1 MKKLLLPALVL
12 AWCLCMGCAA
22 STRIRVIEQK
32 GSTTP
37 YTNILTIYLDETCNF
52 SLADSTGYNICLKG
66 FFEDTTK
73 TALRSR
79 MEKRIAEKLSTKGT
93 EVFKSSD
100 LLSFDNGSSYTYFKQ
115 LIDSL
120 HIEGFLLVQLSS
132 KSEEQMGSPPGG
144 SPGPTSH
151 AGPGVS
157 ASAGVSVS
165 ITLYTA
171 NFDCMLIDSKSL
183 NSPKWK
189 AQLESKQA
197 NSNRELQQNMARLLA
212 KSLMSEGYIVMSAKA
227 SAKAHDTRGPEF

>member
-1 MKKLLLPALVL
+1 MDGQQLDHALYIASLITKMRKGDALHETEVAELSKWENETEENKSLFKELLSDEEIQSQLDSLKQFDIE
-12 AWCLCMGCAA
+12 AA
-22 STRIRVIEQK
+22 K
-32 GSTTP
+32 
-37 YTNILTIYLDETCNF
+37 
-52 SLADSTGYNICLKG
+52 
-66 FFEDTTK
+66 
-73 TALRSR
+73 
-79 MEKRIAEKLSTKGT
+79 KRIAEKLSTKGT